1 MKRQIL
7 QLGLVFGAAGAALI
21 GSGCE
26 SLHHTVRPHSEDEKA
41 EPGTA
46 KPDDSTE
53 TKSFFRSGRISGAMS
68 SEGREIERSLGIP

>member
-7 QLGLVFGAAGAALI
+7 QLGLVFGAAGAALV

-26 SLHHTVRPHSEDEKA
+26 SLHHTVRPQTENETA
-41 EPGTA
+41 ATA

-53 TKSFFRSGRISGAMS
+53 AKGFFRSGRISGAMS